1 MQLSTAPAPLAAT
14 LTAAA
19 TAGGGAQT
27 NFDLL
32 GELVKCNGTVFA
44 MLNRCVWCVSARAR
58 QRVRRI
64 QRLVTACNGRILD
77 HKTYT
82 AFMQARGCV
91 AQYPPH
97 PTQPNPTHPTHPTPP
112 HPGRGSM
119 TGVSTVGAALPPS
132 LPLPPLSLQWW
143 RCPVSREMACCRCS
157 KTCSGSAARRLLS
170 CPV

>member
-112 HPGRGSM
+112 RPGKYDGRKHRGGRPPPFPPS
-119 TGVSTVGAALPPS
+119 PPS
-132 LPLPPLSLQWW
+132 LLAVVAMSRVTRDGVLQ
-143 RCPVSREMACCRCS
+143 M
-157 KTCSGSAARRLLS
+157 
-170 CPV
+170 